1 MFRFRRKKIPRVA
14 VFRLDGIIEES
25 DEESLPRRVSM
36 ALEDV
41 EHIKAKALVMR
52 VNSPGGTVGAT
63 QEIYDA
69 IWKFR
74 TQTKMPIIA
83 SMGDVAASG
92 GVYVAMAA
100 ERILANAGTVTG
112 SIGVI
117 IRSRNLSQLFSKVGV
132 TAEVVK
138 SGEFKDTPAPY
149 RNLTD
154 SERSMLQEMIDDSYE
169 QFVEAIMRG
178 RNLAPAKVRQFAD
191 GRVMTGRQALLCGLV
206 DELGGFERA
215 IEVAKQMA
223 HITVEPDIIEVGR
236 VKPKLWERVTRRF
249 IGGFGIHSEFSTRWD
264 GIPLYLMPRF

>member
-1 MFRFRRKKIPRVA
+1 MFRFRRKKKPRLA
-14 VFRLDGIIEES
+14 VLRIDGIIEES
-25 DEESLPRRVSM
+25 DEDSLPRRVSL

-41 EHIKAKALVMR
+41 EHIKAKALIVR

-74 TQTKMPIIA
+74 IESKMPIVA

-100 ERILANAGTVTG
+100 ERVLANAGTVTG

-117 IRSRNLSQLFSKVGV
+117 IRSRNLSQLLNKVGV
-132 TAEVVK
+132 AAEVVK

-149 RNLTD
+149 RSLTE
-154 SERSMLQEMIDDSYE
+154 SERSMLQEMINDTYE
-169 QFVEAIMRG
+169 QFVDAIVRR
-178 RNLAPAKVRQFAD
+178 RNLAPAKVKQFAD
-191 GRVMTGRQALLCGLV
+191 GRVMTGRQALACGLV
-206 DELGGFERA
+206 DELGGFDRA
-215 IEVAKQMA
+215 VEVAKQIA
-223 HITVEPDIIEVGR
+223 NITAEPDLYEVGR
-236 VKPKLWERVTRRF
+236 VKPKLWERLTKRF
-249 IGGFGIHSEFSTRWD
+249 VSGFGIHSEFSSRWD